1 MEFTTD
7 VLSVFD
13 KKWALLT
20 AGDKEK
26 FNTMTVSWGGLGT
39 IWGKPVAT
47 VYVRKSRYTHE
58 FMEDNDYF
66 TVSFYPEE
74 YRKVLSVLGSKS
86 GRDMD
91 KMNESGLTA
100 KEAGQSMTFAEAEV
114 TLVCRKLFAQELKTE
129 NMLSEIASTFYSED
143 AVHDMYIGEIVEIEK
158 K

>member
-7 VLSVFD
+7 IFSQFD

-20 AGDKEK
+20 AGDKEN

-47 VYVRKSRYTHE
+47 VYVRTSRYTHDY
-58 FMEDNDYF
+58 MDNNEYF

-74 YRKVLSVLGSKS
+74 YKKVLGVLGSKS

-91 KMNESGLTA
+91 KIHDSGLTA
-100 KEAGQSMTFAEAEV
+100 KEVDGSMTFEEAEV
-114 TLVCRKLFAQELKTE
+114 TLVCRKLFCQRLDPE
-129 NMLSEIASTFYSED
+129 NMSSDIAKQFYED
-143 AVHDMYIGEIVEIEK
+143 QAEHDMYIGEVVEIIK
-158 K
+158 